1 MRARQVASPDE
12 RSGRAIL
19 TGNAC
24 RAGNPVDGPEGGSSM
39 SKFHGKSFAFVTSV
53 VGAA

>member
-19 TGNAC
+19 IGNA
-24 RAGNPVDGPEGGSSM
+24 AAPETQMTGPREE
-39 SKFHGKSFAFVTSV
+39 
-53 VGAA
+53 AA